1 MAHATPLNH
10 LPASLHRPPRAR
22 SMQPARAAAGSA
34 PDSADARASAW
45 AFSTRLLPPRK
56 VTSDPYA
63 AIAPPLYQV
72 KIREMGE
79 REETHSQ
86 LALHFSTPSLH
97 PSILH
102 QTATFGQA
110 SATEGGAE
118 YDYTRSGN
126 PTRAQLE
133 AQVADLEGGDAAF
146 AFTSGMAALAAV
158 LRLVPSGGHVVAGDD
173 LYGGTSRLLERVA
186 PGVGV
191 SVSNVDTCDVEAV
204 KAALIPG
211 KTKLLML
218 ESPTNPRM
226 QIADLRALCAAA
238 HAVGALVCVDNSV
251 MAPTFQRPVELGAD
265 LSMTSAT
272 KFINGHSDVMA
283 GTVAVKGADLASRVA
298 FLQNA
303 EGAGLAPFD
312 CWLTLRGL
320 KTMDLRMRAA
330 AANAAALAFFLD
342 GHPLVT
348 SVLYPGLPSHPGAA
362 LHATQASSAGSLLSF
377 TTGK

>member
-1 MAHATPLNH
+1 LLIH
-10 LPASLHRPPRAR
+10 PP
-22 SMQPARAAAGSA
+22 SS
-34 PDSADARASAW
+34 
-45 AFSTRLLPPRK
+45 PP
-56 VTSDPYA
+56 S
-63 AIAPPLYQV
+63 
-72 KIREMGE
+72 
-79 REETHSQ
+79 
-86 LALHFSTPSLH
+86 
-97 PSILH
+97 

-158 LRLVPSGGHVVAGDD
+158 LRLVPAGGHVVAGDD

-191 SVSNVDTCDVEAV
+191 SVSNVDTCDVAAV
-204 KAALIPG
+204 KAALQPG
-211 KTKLLML
+211 RTVLVML

-226 QIADLRALCAAA
+226 QVADLRALASVA
-238 HAVGALVCVDNSV
+238 HAAGALVCVDNSV
-251 MAPTFQRPVELGAD
+251 MAPTFQRPLDLGAD

-283 GTVAVKGADLASRVA
+283 GTVAVKGATLAARVA

-330 AANAAALAFFLD
+330 ADRAAALAFFLD

-348 SVLYPGLPSHPGAA
+348 SVLYPGLATHPGAA
-362 LHATQASSAGSLLSF
+362 LHASQASSAGSLLSF